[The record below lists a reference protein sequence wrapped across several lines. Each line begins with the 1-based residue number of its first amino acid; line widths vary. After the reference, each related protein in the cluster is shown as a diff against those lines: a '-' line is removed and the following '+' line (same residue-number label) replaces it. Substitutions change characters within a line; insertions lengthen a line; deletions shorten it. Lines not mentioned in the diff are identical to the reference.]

1 MVLILQK
8 LLSAF
13 YNLKDYSKRC
23 LSINYY
29 SFHKKNT
36 PSREPTSTRRFRY
49 IRSSV
54 ATIYAC
60 LTSD

>member
-29 SFHKKNT
+29 SFHKK
-36 PSREPTSTRRFRY
+36 TRLAESLLPLDDF
-49 IRSSV
+49 
-54 ATIYAC
+54 AIY
-60 LTSD
+60 DHQ